1 MNKRTIIILT
11 IISSVISIGYI
22 LLEYFGIKRYLLLR
36 FSNNSDK
43 LIENYH
49 KLQEH
54 KHKNKVIISLYID
67 ENDLDKIRPT
77 INSILDQT
85 IKVNQII
92 LIMKNL
98 NNKEPILPEYLTKIV
113 NVLPI
118 GKDYGKGNNIVP
130 LLFKEKECSTTI
142 IGIDKNVIY
151 GKDFLEIIL
160 DENENNPN
168 SIILDHNKNAILLK
182 PKHYGCEILKRDTEN
197 YNIEWFI
204 NNTNNHKIINYNENY
219 YY

>member
-1 MNKRTIIILT
+1 
-11 IISSVISIGYI
+11 
-22 LLEYFGIKRYLLLR
+22 
-36 FSNNSDK
+36 
-43 LIENYH
+43 
-49 KLQEH
+49 
-54 KHKNKVIISLYID
+54 
-67 ENDLDKIRPT
+67 
-77 INSILDQT
+77 
-85 IKVNQII
+85 
-92 LIMKNL
+92 MKNL
-98 NNKEPILPEYLTKIV
+98 NNKEPILPKYLTKIV

-168 SIILDHNKNAILLK
+168 SIILDHNKNAISLK